1 MCIVFNDGIFVSKL
15 FLLTVSNSVN
25 GEQFV
30 QRVQGKRRKAEA
42 HSTCTLDYVQRE
54 RVCPPGPYSDYV
66 ILMKPTLGL
75 F

>member
-1 MCIVFNDGIFVSKL
+1 MSEL

-25 GEQFV
+25 GEQF
-30 QRVQGKRRKAEA
+30 VQGKRRKAEA

-54 RVCPPGPYSDYV
+54 SVCPPGPYSDYV